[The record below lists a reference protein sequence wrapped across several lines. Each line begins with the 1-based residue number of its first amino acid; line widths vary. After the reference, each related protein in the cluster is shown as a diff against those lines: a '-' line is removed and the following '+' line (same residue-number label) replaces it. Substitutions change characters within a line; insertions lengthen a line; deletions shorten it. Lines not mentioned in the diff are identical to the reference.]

1 MATITFSNNINV
13 SAQVGDMLLY
23 HVGDNDPG
31 TELGAITAIGSNFV
45 EVDSNSPNIN
55 NIAAGNFFSFKKSN
69 GIFVDTDGNQVV
81 SYHSNSGVKGYYA
94 KVRISN
100 GPDENGDI
108 ISTKQ
113 ELFHLGS
120 EITESSK

>member
-13 SAQVGDMLLY
+13 SAQVGDTLYY
-23 HVGDNDPG
+23 HVGVGDAG
-31 TELGAITAIGSNFV
+31 TELGTITAIGSNFV

-55 NIAAGNFFSFKKSN
+55 NIAVGNFFSFKKSSGSN
-69 GIFVDTDGNQVV
+69 
-81 SYHSNSGVKGYYA
+81 HHANSGVKGYHA

-100 GPDENGDI
+100 GPDENGNVV
-108 ISTKQ
+108 STKQ

>member
-13 SAQVGDMLLY
+13 SAQVGDTLYY
-23 HVGDNDPG
+23 HVGVGDAG
-31 TELGAITAIGSNFV
+31 TELGTITAIGSNFV

-55 NIAAGNFFSFKKSN
+55 NIAVGKFFSIKKSSGSN
-69 GIFVDTDGNQVV
+69 H
-81 SYHSNSGVKGYYA
+81 YANSGVKGYHA

-100 GPDENGDI
+100 GPDENGNVV
-108 ISTKQ
+108 STKQ